1 MNSLLVVIRG
11 GRIEKIMSTIE
22 MDLTVVD
29 MDNYNIGEEYATN
42 EYLPSVT
49 EKQMEEYIEV
59 NVPKNFNA

>member
-11 GRIEKIMSTIE
+11 GRIETIMSTIE

-59 NVPKNFNA
+59 NVPKNFNV

>member
-1 MNSLLVVIRG
+1 MNSLLIVIRG
-11 GRIEKIMSTIE
+11 GRIETIMSTIE

-59 NVPKNFNA
+59 NVPKNFNV

>member
-1 MNSLLVVIRG
+1 MNSLLIVIRG
-11 GRIEKIMSTIE
+11 GRIETIMCTDE

>member
-11 GRIEKIMSTIE
+11 GRIETIMSTIE
-22 MDLTVVD
+22 IDLTVVD

>member
-11 GRIEKIMSTIE
+11 GRIETIMSTIE